1 MDPLNREQIGASLR
15 TLGLKAGDILFVHS
29 SLSSIG
35 YVDGGADTVVD
46 AILGVLGPTGT
57 LVVPTFTDFHKVAT
71 DSVFDPVGDPSD
83 MGRISEAA
91 RTRPEALRSIHLKES
106 MAAVG
111 PHAEEITAVQ
121 GPSCWSGEGPFWKLY
136 YLDAR
141 IMLLGVPYL
150 RSTFFHV
157 IEQHVQTPYRY
168 FDDVEA
174 QVREPDGTQ
183 RPLLTRTFRSK
194 PGFPGNDFNK
204 FGAILERRGLVSV
217 GAVGN
222 AMARLFSAKEAMEVG
237 VEEYRDDPL
246 LFVQIEESLTQLDEG
261 VMIGEY
267 NNEKTVLDPTNMVPS
282 GSS

>member
-1 MDPLNREQIGASLR
+1 MDAISRKQIGASLR
-15 TLGLKAGDILFVHS
+15 ALGLKSSDILFVHS

-35 YVDGGADTVVD
+35 YVDGGAQTVVD
-46 AILGVLGPTGT
+46 ALLDVLGPKGT

-71 DSVFDPVGDPSD
+71 DSVFDPVRDPSD
-83 MGRISEAA
+83 MGKISEAA

-106 MAAVG
+106 MAAIG
-111 PHAEEITAVQ
+111 PRADEITAVQ
-121 GPSCWSGEGPFWKLY
+121 GASCWSGEGPFWKLY

-174 QVREPDGTQ
+174 RVREPDGTE
-183 RPLLTRTFRSK
+183 RPLLTRTFRPK

-204 FGAILERRGLVSV
+204 FGAILEGRGLVSV

-222 AMARLFSAKEAMEVG
+222 AMARLFSAREAMEVG
-237 VEEYRDDPL
+237 IEEYRDDPL
-246 LFVQIEESLTQLDEG
+246 LFVQTEESLTQLGDG

-267 NNEKTVLDPTNMVPS
+267 NNEKTVLNPAGMYS
-282 GSS
+282 AQR

>member
-1 MDPLNREQIGASLR
+1 MDLISREQNDESLR
-15 TLGLKAGDILFVHS
+15 ALGLRAGDILFVHS
-29 SLSSIG
+29 SLSSMG
-35 YVDGGADTVVD
+35 YVDGGAEAVVD
-46 AILGVLGPTGT
+46 ALLDVLGPEGT
-57 LVVPTFTDFHKVAT
+57 LVVPTFNPSHNHENNPI
-71 DSVFDPVGDPSD
+71 FDAVNDPSE
-83 MGRISEAA
+83 MGQISEAA
-91 RTRPEALRSIHLKES
+91 RVRPGALRSTHLTHS
-106 MAAVG
+106 MSALG

-168 FDDVEA
+168 FNDVEA
-174 QVREPDGTQ
+174 HVREPDGTE
-183 RPLLTRTFRSK
+183 RPLLTSSFRPN

-204 FGAILERRGLVSV
+204 FGAILEGRGLVSV

-222 AMARLFSAKEAMEVG
+222 AMARLFSAREAMEVG
-237 VEEYRDDPL
+237 IEEYRDDPL
-246 LFVQIEESLTQLDEG
+246 LFVQTEESLTQLDDG

-267 NNEKTVLDPTNMVPS
+267 NNEKTVLDPAGMVPS